1 MMSLQLQ
8 FSSLFILLFMS
19 LSLDVAVISVGELVD
34 DKKLE
39 LLCYLSQQGALT
51 YRYKN
56 HVNSQEQRKWN

>member
-1 MMSLQLQ
+1 
-8 FSSLFILLFMS
+8 MS